1 MSTLKVH
8 NEVTARFIDLANR
21 LHESE
26 SIDKNLVS
34 AGLMAA
40 AGLYN
45 AFRFLEVEDDAAK
58 TVNSLKMNLY
68 GAHRQLGTI
77 TDRFM
82 ETAKTISGEEGS
94 NYQTAAA
101 ALVAASGIYATF
113 AAAGNDGYL
122 QPGGVAKISEKFGE
136 LLAVVTANQLPPGHI
151 HPMIETY
158 RGNLEAIQAMKRR
171 ELEARG
177 VKTESA

>member
-21 LHESE
+21 LHEGE
-26 SIDKNLVS
+26 NTDKNLVS

-45 AFRFLEVEDDAAK
+45 SFRFIETQGEAGK
-58 TVNSLKMNLY
+58 TVSSLKQNLY
-68 GAHRQLGTI
+68 GAHQQLGAI

-82 ETAKTISGEEGS
+82 DLAKSTSEEEGM
-94 NYQTAAA
+94 NYQAAAA

-122 QPGGVAKISEKFGE
+122 QPGGVSKISEKFGE
-136 LLAVVTANQLPPGHI
+136 LLAVVTAGQLSANRI

-158 RGNLEAIQAMKRR
+158 RRNLEAVQAMKRR
-171 ELEARG
+171 ELETRG
-177 VKTESA
+177 VKTNEA

>member
-1 MSTLKVH
+1 MSTLNVH

-21 LHESE
+21 LRESE
-26 SIDKNLVS
+26 NTDKNLVS

-45 AFRFLEVEDDAAK
+45 SFRFIEGDAAK
-58 TVNSLKMNLY
+58 TVSSLKQNLY
-68 GAHRQLGTI
+68 GAHRQLGGI

-82 ETAKTISGEEGS
+82 ELARSTSDEEDM

-122 QPGGVAKISEKFGE
+122 QPGGVKKISEKFGE
-136 LLAVVTANQLPPGHI
+136 LLAVVTAGQLPSSYI

-158 RGNLEAIQAMKRR
+158 SKNLEAIQEMKRR

-177 VKTESA
+177 IKTESA